1 MPGDRKADSHRRE
14 IPMKKLF
21 LAAAVV
27 LAATNAH
34 ATQETF
40 TTAGPLD
47 CSSVSVCTQ
56 KTSDGLFLMSFVP
69 TWPTSAPSATGFNVA
84 EKTIGVFNANGGTLD
99 LNGMSVTLTGSEAYN
114 GVNFLGAIE
123 LDVQDAAGNWK
134 YVTQWSTWIG
144 SSKGIYVLFTG
155 KNLQSPLV
163 RNVYGVRLVGVNG
176 ATAFRIGMMN
186 LTAH

>member
-1 MPGDRKADSHRRE
+1 
-14 IPMKKLF
+14 MKKF
-21 LAAAVV
+21 VLALAVTM
-27 LAATNAH
+27 AATNAH

-47 CSSVSVCTQ
+47 CSAVSVCTQ
-56 KTSDGLFLMSFVP
+56 KTSDNLFLLSFVP
-69 TWPTSAPSATGFNVA
+69 TYPTSAPSASGFNVA
-84 EKTIGVFNANGGTLD
+84 QKSIGVFNANGRTLD

-114 GVNFLGAIE
+114 GMNFLGAIE
-123 LDVQDAAGNWK
+123 LDVQDAAGNWN

-144 SSKGIYVLFTG
+144 STKGIYVLFNG
-155 KNLQSPLV
+155 KNLQSPLI